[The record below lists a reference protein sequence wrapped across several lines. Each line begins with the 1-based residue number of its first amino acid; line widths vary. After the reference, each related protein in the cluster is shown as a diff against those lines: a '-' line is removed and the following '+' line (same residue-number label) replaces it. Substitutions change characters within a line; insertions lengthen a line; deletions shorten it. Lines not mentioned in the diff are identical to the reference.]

1 MVISAAVGEGSGGGS
16 FAAVVGVEASLL
28 AAAVVSVLPWPV
40 VWLSPLSPAGW
51 PRGSTR
57 TVSPPVLK
65 PSSTVS

>member
-16 FAAVVGVEASLL
+16 FAVVGVEASWL
-28 AAAVVSVLPWPV
+28 AAAVVSVSPWPV

-65 PSSTVS
+65 PSSAVS